1 MVVSQTRGTPN
12 NHLFFD
18 GIFHEKNHPF
28 LGVPPWTPQVLPVF
42 LRCFLR
48 FTPEISVSPSH
59 GCFNIRRTADSAMA
73 PWRSLGPWDLGI
85 VRMANCETK
94 QKKLGMFLGNI
105 KFFDSEDSWILDRN
119 HVNPLPVLWNTPK
132 QYHGLVGDE
141 NHLPETIYIL
151 RAWWKMVLLSV
162 G

>member
-94 QKKLGMFLGNI
+94 QKKLGCFLETSSSSIPKILGY
-105 KFFDSEDSWILDRN
+105 WIVIMLIPYPYYETHPN
-119 HVNPLPVLWNTPK
+119 NT
-132 QYHGLVGDE
+132 
-141 NHLPETIYIL
+141 
-151 RAWWKMVLLSV
+151 MV
-162 G
+162 